1 MSIALVTTSC
11 EDETEPTHF
20 ATQDQASASS
30 AATRALVYAMP
41 AYFNHIDESL
51 IDEKNWHGAFGYGAM
66 MIIRDLQTG
75 DRSIGTK
82 YNGHFKIMHAIS
94 TWASVIS
101 TQTTLGVITM
111 ALS

>member
-1 MSIALVTTSC
+1 MKRFHKYILGASLLSIALVTTSC

-82 YNGHFKIMHAIS
+82 YNGHF
-94 TWASVIS
+94 
-101 TQTTLGVITM
+101 
-111 ALS
+111 

>member
-1 MSIALVTTSC
+1 MKVS
-11 EDETEPTHF
+11 
-20 ATQDQASASS
+20 
-30 AATRALVYAMP
+30 
-41 AYFNHIDESL
+41 

-82 YNGHFKIMHAIS
+82 YNGHFKNYECDQVHGQA
-94 TWASVIS
+94 
-101 TQTTLGVITM
+101 LYLRKLPLEVITM